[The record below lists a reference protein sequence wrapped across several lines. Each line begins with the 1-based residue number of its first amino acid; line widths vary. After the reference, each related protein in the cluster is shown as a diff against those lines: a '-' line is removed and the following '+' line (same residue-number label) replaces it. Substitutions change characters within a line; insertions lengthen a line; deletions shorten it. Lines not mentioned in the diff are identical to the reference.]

1 MSDGLDELRTEIQR
15 LRDWRHDTAPRLAA
29 LEQLVRE
36 QTRVWNETVK
46 LVQQMAEQD
55 RIAQA
60 VAERLGKRRGVML
73 SRGEKALALLF
84 AMPGVI
90 ATTLLLVERLGG

>member
-1 MSDGLDELRTEIQR
+1 VSDGLDELRSEIQR

-36 QTRVWNETVK
+36 QTRVWNETV
-46 LVQQMAEQD
+46 VTVTHMAEQD

-60 VAERLGKRRGVML
+60 VAERLGKRRGVLL
-73 SRGEKALALLF
+73 SRSEKSLGFVLA
-84 AMPGVI
+84 APGVV
-90 ATTLLLVERLGG
+90 ATIILLLDRFTG